1 MVEEIVRRYQ
11 PEQSAESGKMTKFRL
26 GAICLVFVVA
36 ALALTILGLWAPKT
50 DTENLAGQITSL
62 RQENS
67 QIQSRLD
74 EITER
79 LEAMSQSAVLTDYSM
94 ELMDVSLDFA
104 EEFALPEPD
113 ISLGTAT
120 VQTDVQITFG
130 KLSLAAI
137 PVSREEGDA
146 AFLSVQ
152 LNGHEV
158 AAVPCIWSSGAYR
171 AEFVLPVTDGY
182 EYCFVLER
190 AGHQQLQYLRRTG
203 CEALREMTASSYI
216 MVDPTEILYDGTKLV
231 IKDMT
236 YSYYLCDLGM
246 ERGWTW
252 EKLDFV
258 LVQDGTE
265 ISRYTNTP
273 AHELPEETVSPGG
286 LARIMMASF
295 PTENL
300 QEGADIRLYIDAE
313 LSSGVTARV
322 WVMSMALQKGEIEY
336 GIIAN

>member
-1 MVEEIVRRYQ
+1 
-11 PEQSAESGKMTKFRL
+11 
-26 GAICLVFVVA
+26 VFVVA
-36 ALALTILGLWAPKT
+36 ALALTILGLQEPET
-50 DTENLAGQITSL
+50 DTENLAGQIASL

-67 QIQSRLD
+67 QIQARLD

-79 LEAMSQSAVLTDYSM
+79 LEAMGEGNILTDYTM
-94 ELMDVSLDFA
+94 ELI
-104 EEFALPEPD
+104 E
-113 ISLGTAT
+113 
-120 VQTDVQITFG
+120 
-130 KLSLAAI
+130 
-137 PVSREEGDA
+137 VSRELEPDFAQRELDIHLGTVTVQEDEPVTFARLAITALPQQRQEGDNA
-146 AFLSVQ
+146 SLAVFLE
-152 LNGHEV
+152 GHQIV
-158 AAVPCIWSSGAYR
+158 SAPMSWHQNAYR
-171 AEFVLPVTDGY
+171 TEFVLPVADGY